1 MFYTGFNEILIS
13 ARADT
18 YVNISL
24 HKSYRR
30 LPMVNNKYL
39 KSGTF
44 FKYRLLASVRM
55 HSTTIQ
61 NLGISVAASAD
72 VAVSCLNQG
81 RYTADSYLALP
92 TNVLGQIY
100 VVASY
105 AKSNVGII
113 CSQDNTIVHV
123 KPNKLVRYKGR
134 RYRKGEKIK
143 IKLNKLQTFHWDHDS
158 DLSGTIIKA
167 NKPVA
172 VLSGDKC
179 AKINTRYCDHLVEY
193 LLPVKNWGREFVV
206 ATTGKIDKNTGDVFR
221 VFAYENNTRVRS
233 EYGDRVLKSGQFA
246 EYRFGR
252 QELSSLFQCSKP
264 CQVVQ
269 YTTGYFNNRGRE
281 VDPSMLIVPSVKH
294 FLNSYK
300 ITQSSSGNRL
310 YLYNHSIT
318 LLIKTSDKSGIVL
331 NGMIATHLRWKN
343 VNGTKYS
350 WTIFKMS
357 RETEITHISQEASF
371 SVLMFGEADFQSHGY
386 PAGFNLPF
394 SKSGRYVAVAVVIF
408 VCCCYRCCCCFVVVV
423 VILLLSLL
431 LLALLLFV
439 LLLLFLFLF
448 LFLFLRLLFPV
459 FAVAAACS

>member
-1 MFYTGFNEILIS
+1 MFHTGFNEVLIS

-24 HKSYRR
+24 HRSYRR

-39 KSGTF
+39 KSGKF
-44 FKYRLLASVRM
+44 FKYRLSASVRM
-55 HSTTIQ
+55 HSTKIQ
-61 NLGISVAASAD
+61 NLGVSVAASAD

-113 CSQDNTIVHV
+113 SSQDNTIVHI
-123 KPNKLVRYKGR
+123 KLNKLTRYKGR
-134 RYRKGEKIK
+134 SYREGEKIM
-143 IKLNKLQTFHWDHDS
+143 IKLNKLQTFHLDHDS
-158 DLSGTIIKA
+158 DLSGTLIKA

-179 AKINTRYCDHLVEY
+179 AKINTRYCDHLVEF

-206 ATTGKIDKNTGDVFR
+206 ATTGKIDKNTGDIFR
-221 VFAYENNTRVRS
+221 VFAYENDTRVRS

-281 VDPSMLIVPSVKH
+281 VDSSMLIVPSVKH
-294 FLNSYK
+294 FLNRYK
-300 ITQSSSGNRL
+300 ITQSSSGNR
-310 YLYNHSIT
+310 YLYKHSIT
-318 LLIKTSDKSGIVL
+318 LLIKTSDRNGIVL
-331 NGMIATHLRWKN
+331 NGMKATNLRWKN
-343 VNGTKYS
+343 VDETKYS

-371 SVLMFGEADFQSHGY
+371 SVLMFGEADFESHGY

-448 LFLFLRLLFPV
+448 LFLRLLFPV